1 MLIKRRLKKTLT
13 VFGQPIAAKQQYKI
27 KPAAKPQAKQLTEN
41 GQSKPKKPATN
52 GSPKSLPPNAAKKQ
66 PLPAKKLK
74 LKSRSRSPAQFGSQR
89 CIT

>member
-41 GQSKPKKPATN
+41 GQSKPKKPAQKACHQTQQ
-52 GSPKSLPPNAAKKQ
+52 KSNPCLQ
-66 PLPAKKLK
+66 
-74 LKSRSRSPAQFGSQR
+74 KS
-89 CIT
+89 